1 MQFSAE
7 FNGGQLMRVKS
18 EPPDAAF
25 LLEEDRIK
33 HRSDSPPGGSTD
45 GATPGMCH
53 IKEEPRDEQPVT
65 VVKTEPYNVAILA
78 GQEPIEHKVQQRHCG
93 GSASEGDNYG
103 ANPGMCHIKEE
114 PRDEDKRPITV
125 VKTEPYNVAILAGQ
139 EPMERKVQ
147 QRHCGV
153 SASEG
158 ATPGMCH
165 IKEEPREEDKQPITV
180 VKTEPYNVAILAG
193 QEQMEHKAQQRHC
206 GVSTPEGATPGMCH
220 IKEEPRDEDKRP
232 ITVVKTE
239 PYNVTIL
246 AGQEQ
251 MEHKVQQRHCG
262 GSATEGD
269 NYGAR
274 EGTRMLHLEK
284 QPRGPCSRA
293 STSCASSNPLFNTN
307 TTTDEPQFDNSS
319 LVTTSD
325 RLSDQSKAWEAG
337 KSTTFAHEKDRL
349 YKCTVCL
356 ATCIDIGHLEDHL
369 MAHKTKPLTCNTCS
383 ATFCDASTLRAHAK
397 SHTGEGLHK
406 YATLARATGACKG
419 DLGPAEFS
427 QSTSL
432 SDHNRTQTGVKLYK
446 CNLCHAEFSDVTKLR
461 SHKLTHKG
469 ERPCKCDLCPADY
482 SQRTYLLQHKRTH
495 TGKKPY
501 KCDFCSAE
509 FYVSRTLRHHKQ
521 THTGERPYKCD
532 LCPAEYMQSTS
543 LLRHKRTHT
552 GEKPYKCDLC
562 HAEFYD
568 STTLQH
574 HMRKHTD
581 ERPYKCDVCPAAFS
595 SRTSLSYHKQKHVGD
610 TPFKCDLCP
619 AEFMLNHY
627 LQCHRRIHTGEKPYK
642 CSLCPAGYS
651 YRTSLSRHMRT
662 HTGEKPYKCGICY
675 AGFSERTTL
684 KRHKRT
690 HTGERPYKCDLC
702 PAEFNR
708 SLNLQSHRQTHMGEN
723 PHKCGLCSAEF
734 SESTELQSHMQTHV
748 GERPYKCDLCP
759 AKFSYS
765 RSLSCHMRTHWA
777 RSHKSAKSSVR
788 S

>member
-1 MQFSAE
+1 MQFFAE

-18 EPPDAAF
+18 EPPDAAC

-114 PRDEDKRPITV
+114 PRDEDKQPITVVKTKRSLTMSQSWQGRNQWSAKSSNGTAEWATPGMCHIKEEPRDEDKQPIAV

-147 QRHCGV
+147 QWHCGV
-153 SASEG
+153 SKSEG

-206 GVSTPEGATPGMCH
+206 GVSTSEGATPGMCH
-220 IKEEPRDEDKRP
+220 IKEEPRDEDKQP

-251 MEHKVQQRHCG
+251 MEHKVQQRHSG
-262 GSATEGD
+262 GSASE
-269 NYGAR
+269 GAR

-293 STSCASSNPLFNTN
+293 STSCASSNLLFNTN
-307 TTTDEPQFDNSS
+307 ATTDEPQFDNSS

-383 ATFCDASTLRAHAK
+383 AAFCDASTLRAHAK

-406 YATLARATGACKG
+406 YATLVRAMGACKG

-427 QSTSL
+427 QGTSL

-446 CNLCHAEFSDVTKLR
+446 CNLCHAEFRDVTKLR

-469 ERPCKCDLCPADY
+469 ERPYKCDLCPADY

-501 KCDFCSAE
+501 KCDLCSAE

-543 LLRHKRTHT
+543 LLHHKRTHT

-568 STTLQH
+568 STKLQH

-581 ERPYKCDVCPAAFS
+581 GTPYKCDVCPAAFS

-627 LQCHRRIHTGEKPYK
+627 LQCHRRIHTSEKPYK
-642 CSLCPAGYS
+642 CGLCPAGYS
-651 YRTSLSRHMRT
+651 IERACHVTCE
-662 HTGEKPYKCGICY
+662 HT
-675 AGFSERTTL
+675 R
-684 KRHKRT
+684 
-690 HTGERPYKCDLC
+690 
-702 PAEFNR
+702 
-708 SLNLQSHRQTHMGEN
+708 
-723 PHKCGLCSAEF
+723 
-734 SESTELQSHMQTHV
+734 V
-748 GERPYKCDLCP
+748 
-759 AKFSYS
+759 
-765 RSLSCHMRTHWA
+765 
-777 RSHKSAKSSVR
+777 RSHTSVVSAMQGSAR
-788 S
+788 EQR